1 MAAADMLNKAG
12 HEVTLFEKS
21 RKPGGLLRYGIPDF
35 KLKKTVIDRRIK
47 LMSDEGVIIKCS
59 VDIGR
64 DIQAKDLVNDFDA
77 ICIASGSLHPR
88 NIEVEGRNLMG
99 IHFAMDYL
107 TQQNMVVDGET
118 ILPDFRLSAEGLRVV
133 VLGGG
138 DTGSDCVGTAIRQKA
153 KSVTQIEILPKPT
166 LERGPGNP
174 WPYYGKT
181 LKTSTSHEEGC
192 ERLWSLSTAM
202 FTGENN
208 KVTGLLV
215 EDVVWRTENGRY
227 VMETVPET
235 RRVIEA
241 DMVILALGFVHP
253 VLEGLVSELQLD
265 LDNRKN
271 IRINNNFQTSL
282 GKVFAAGDAVSGA
295 SLVVN
300 AIASGRRAAR
310 RIDMYLK
317 SE

>member
-1 MAAADMLNKAG
+1 M
-12 HEVTLFEKS
+12 
-21 RKPGGLLRYGIPDF
+21 
-35 KLKKTVIDRRIK
+35 
-47 LMSDEGVIIKCS
+47 
-59 VDIGR
+59 
-64 DIQAKDLVNDFDA
+64 VNEFDA
-77 ICIASGSLHPR
+77 ICVASGSLHPR
-88 NIEVEGRNLMG
+88 NIEVEGRNLRG

-118 ILPDFRLSAEGLRVV
+118 ILPDFRISAEGMRVV

-153 KSVTQIEILPKPT
+153 KSVTQIEILPKPP
-166 LERGPGNP
+166 LERSTDNP
-174 WPYYGKT
+174 WPYYSKT

-202 FTGENN
+202 FIGENN

-215 EDVVWRTENGRY
+215 EDVRWKPENGRY
-227 VMETVPET
+227 VMETVNES
-235 RRVIEA
+235 RRIIDA

-253 VLEGLVSELQLD
+253 VLEGLVSELHLE

-300 AIASGRRAAR
+300 AIASGRSAAKK
-310 RIDMYLK
+310 IDRYLK
-317 SE
+317 GQ